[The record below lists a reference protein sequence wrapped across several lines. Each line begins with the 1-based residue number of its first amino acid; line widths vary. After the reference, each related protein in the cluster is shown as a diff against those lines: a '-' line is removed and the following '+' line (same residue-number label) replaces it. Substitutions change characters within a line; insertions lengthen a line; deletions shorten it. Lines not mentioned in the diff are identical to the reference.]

1 MSTGMSGDRR
11 KASDRKSNFEIYRDG
26 GTTPEIRLTINLVIA
41 ARKWRSLTD
50 ERLRLVGQSSA
61 RMEALAAIMN
71 SPWPS
76 SQIDIAKRLRIE
88 GPTMTRM
95 LDTLEADG
103 LVERIADPSDRRSKH
118 LRLTAQGEAVLEEIF
133 AIVDELRERLIAG
146 LTPDQI
152 DALNST
158 LVTLTG
164 RLDGG
169 LPPA

>member
-1 MSTGMSGDRR
+1 MSN
-11 KASDRKSNFEIYRDG
+11 ASPQPPAPAEDAPKTNFEIYRDG
-26 GTTPEIRLTINLVIA
+26 RTTPQIRLTINLVLV

-50 ERLRLVGQSSA
+50 DRLRLVGQSSA

-118 LRLTAQGEAVLEEIF
+118 LRLTPTGEAVLEEIF
-133 AIVDELRERLIAG
+133 GIVDDLRTRLIAG
-146 LTPDQI
+146 LDPEQI
-152 DALNST
+152 VELNSVLT
-158 LVTLTG
+158 TLTG
-164 RLDGG
+164 RLDDG
-169 LPPA
+169 LPA